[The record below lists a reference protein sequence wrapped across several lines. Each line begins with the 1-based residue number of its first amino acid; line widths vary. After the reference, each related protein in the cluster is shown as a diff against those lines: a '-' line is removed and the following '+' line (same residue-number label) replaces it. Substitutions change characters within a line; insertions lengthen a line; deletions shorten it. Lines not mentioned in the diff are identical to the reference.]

1 MQRVVIVVIL
11 LLYGYILKR
20 FVVDF
25 QTHVDVLIDWYF
37 CFASQSR
44 IFHSCSWVTIAGEFL
59 HNLGTC
65 SAPTDFVCL
74 CVVCFFVCLFVCIG
88 FFAPLENF
96 SLICRRHH
104 WRLRAANFDRY
115 SALMAIEQWGFFS
128 VPNLLWQGAYV
139 YNGHLR
145 GPVKLTPMYCRAFS
159 NGAVTTCFFST

>member
-1 MQRVVIVVIL
+1 MQHNAACCYCSNFITLRL
-11 LLYGYILKR
+11 HFKR

-59 HNLGTC
+59 HNWGIC

-74 CVVCFFVCLFVCIG
+74 CVCLFLCV
-88 FFAPLENF
+88 FVFLYRVFAPLENF

-128 VPNLLWQGAYV
+128 VPNLLWQG
-139 YNGHLR
+139 HLR

-159 NGAVTTCFFST
+159 NGAITTCFFTT